1 MNIKSRYGFK
11 GNFKKTRRAFYMF
24 CKLAANGYKGK
35 SNISFVKGV
44 TRMLGHVM
52 RFPVMKSA
60 CVGGGAFIVDWSIF
74 YVVTHFSHLHYLIG
88 ATLGFI
94 CGLVINY
101 IFSVFWVFTSHTV
114 TSRYVEVLIFTL
126 IGMIGLLMN
135 DLLIFLL
142 TEQIG
147 IEYLNSKLLTGGIV
161 FLWNYYARKYSLFSR
176 EKINIGGVL
185 HVG

>member
-1 MNIKSRYGFK
+1 
-11 GNFKKTRRAFYMF
+11 MF
-24 CKLAANGYKGK
+24 CKLAVNVYRVK
-35 SNISFVKGV
+35 SNISFVKEGA
-44 TRMLGHVM
+44 TKMLGHVM
-52 RFPVMKSA
+52 RTSPVMKSA
-60 CVGGGAFIVDWSIF
+60 CVGGGAFIVDWSIL
-74 YVVTHFSHLHYLIG
+74 YMVTHFSHLHYLIG

-101 IFSVFWVFTSHTV
+101 IFTVSWVFTSHTV
-114 TSRYVEVLIFTL
+114 SSRYVEVLIFTL

-147 IEYLNSKLLTGGIV
+147 IEYLNSKLLTSGIV
-161 FLWNYYARKYSLFSR
+161 FFWNYYARKYSLFSR
-176 EKINIGGVL
+176 EETNIGGIL